1 MAGGLSWIATGKAQ
15 ATEKLE
21 TGRMI
26 IRTLSTPECTALL
39 KANRLGRLAC
49 AKDRR
54 PYIVPIHYAYSD
66 NHLYAFSM
74 PGKKIEWMR
83 DNPLVS
89 VQVDERGEG
98 RGWRSVVLDGL
109 YEELPDRIGHKLER
123 EHAWSLLSKHANWWE
138 PGGLKPVTPP
148 MSDQPPHVFFR
159 ILIEQVS
166 GREAKD

>member
-1 MAGGLSWIATGKAQ
+1 
-15 ATEKLE
+15 
-21 TGRMI
+21 MI

-39 KANRLGRLAC
+39 KANRLARLAC
-49 AKDRR
+49 ARDGR
-54 PYIVPIHYAYSD
+54 PYVVPIHYAYAD

-74 PGKKIEWMR
+74 PGKKIEWMQM
-83 DNPLVS
+83 NPLVS

-98 RGWRSVVLDGL
+98 RAWRSVVVDGR

-123 EHAWSLLSKHANWWE
+123 EHAWSLLSKHVNWWE
-138 PGGLKPVTPP
+138 PGGFKPVTPP
-148 MSDQPPHVFFR
+148 VSDHSSHVFFR